1 MKLTTIDTITRVKP
15 IIESKLKY
23 NLLNNLPT
31 KTKTIKCGDNINMI
45 FDDATGNIISIN
57 GELEKCIEWFNI
69 SHIVNM
75 SITKWGAILAIK
87 PPEMKGDEYPDA
99 LSFLILEKYNELSKL
114 MIKVLVTLNIDDT
127 YVKVQNILDIVLTD
141 INNFWLILKE
151 KEGIRIIY
159 YYKSLTILP
168 CSFQDNISE
177 EKQKQSQVKDQD
189 KDESAEQYR
198 YVSRI
203 LESKFNYSL
212 FLANYEI
219 PIFSIILENPNIKNE
234 YYFYT
239 GLILFKTQDINFDSN
254 VILDINTHTIIE
266 NKGIDEVK
274 HMCREIMLHTENTSI
289 MDIYSDN
296 DKYEYMREYIKLR
309 EKMKQTEYIRKQ
321 LEIISKKVKAKD
333 IEKLKIML
341 QVETE
346 KMKIKKKEEEF
357 LFQKNKADS
366 IAKQLLE
373 EENKTK
379 IKNTKQILK
388 NKAKTEKK
396 KLEKEIL
403 AKEEKERLETLE
415 KAKLEKERL
424 ESLEKAKLEKE
435 RLENLVKVKLEHEKL
450 AKAKMEKEELNCII
464 SDILNDIIN
473 EVIVKSHVSK
483 VEKDTNCLQV
493 PKVPLDTK
501 VLLDTKVP
509 QVTGVKKINKNN
521 RFKKIK
527 KVIQVIQVIQV
538 PAKLQQVP
546 AKIQQ
551 VPKLEQQISHQLQK
565 IPLLQQLPLLIEQ
578 TSVQTSV
585 QIPVLSSI
593 FNEFIY
599 YINEQ
604 NYELGI
610 ILKHYKIMYLESLN
624 EYYNQYYN
632 QLLFMNRCI
641 VMFAID
647 KLVIN
652 DLNIKKIKDLLDNRN
667 PDKKYN
673 SAIYGSYLSIIFSQI
688 LTEIGLNYNPF
699 SKYDNP
705 LEQVDIDTAFYSYLD
720 ENYELYG
727 EDNDEFIIDKP
738 ILIGFNTPIKP
749 IQNTQIKIT
758 SKHYWQC
765 QSWDLNY
772 TSALL
777 LYEGNNEFISRH
789 PDFTEFLFGIQPIQ
803 LLYGKTQD
811 NLYNPSSTEFRLY
824 KAIQFWK
831 K

>member
-114 MIKVLVTLNIDDT
+114 MIKILVTLNIDNT

-141 INNFWLILKE
+141 INNFWLILNE
-151 KEGIRIIY
+151 ANGIRIVY

-168 CSFQDNISE
+168 CSFQDKVLE
-177 EKQKQSQVKDQD
+177 
-189 KDESAEQYR
+189 KDESADQYR

-219 PIFSIILENPNIKNE
+219 PIFAIILENPNIKNE

-266 NKGIDEVK
+266 NKGIDEINHV
-274 HMCREIMLHTENTSI
+274 CREIMLQTENTSV
-289 MDIYSDN
+289 MDIYSEN
-296 DKYEYMREYIKLR
+296 EKYKYMCEYIKLR
-309 EKMKQTEYIRKQ
+309 EHMKKNEYIRKQ

-333 IEKLKIML
+333 IEKLKIIL
-341 QVETE
+341 KAENE
-346 KMKIKKKEEEF
+346 KLKMKQKEEEF
-357 LFQKNKADS
+357 SMQKNKADL

-403 AKEEKERLETLE
+403 DKEEKERLDTLE

-424 ESLEKAKLEKE
+424 ETLEKAKLEKE
-435 RLENLVKVKLEHEKL
+435 RLENLVKVKLENEKL

-464 SDILNDIIN
+464 SNILNDIIN

-483 VEKDTNCLQV
+483 VEKDANCLQV
-493 PKVPLDTK
+493 PQ

-521 RFKKIK
+521 RFKKVK
-527 KVIQVIQVIQV
+527 KIIQVIQVIQV
-538 PAKLQQVP
+538 PQLQQEVHQLQQEVPQLQHQVPQLQQEVHQLQQVP
-546 AKIQQ
+546 QLIDQTLIQQ
-551 VPKLEQQISHQLQK
+551 PF
-565 IPLLQQLPLLIEQ
+565 Q
-578 TSVQTSV
+578 T
-585 QIPVLSSI
+585 PVITSI

-610 ILKHYKIMYLESLN
+610 MLKHYKTMYLESLN

-647 KLVIN
+647 KLVIK

-667 PDKKYN
+667 PDKNYN

-688 LTEIGLNYNPF
+688 LKEIGLNYNPF

-720 ENYELYG
+720 NQYELCG
-727 EDNDEFIIDKP
+727 EHNDEFIIDKP
-738 ILIGFNTPIKP
+738 TLIGFNTSIKP
-749 IQNTQIKIT
+749 IQNTQIKVT

-789 PDFTEFLFGIQPIQ
+789 PDFTEFLFGTQSIQ
-803 LLYGKTQD
+803 LLYGKTHD
-811 NLYNPSSTEFRLY
+811 NLYNPDSTGFRLY